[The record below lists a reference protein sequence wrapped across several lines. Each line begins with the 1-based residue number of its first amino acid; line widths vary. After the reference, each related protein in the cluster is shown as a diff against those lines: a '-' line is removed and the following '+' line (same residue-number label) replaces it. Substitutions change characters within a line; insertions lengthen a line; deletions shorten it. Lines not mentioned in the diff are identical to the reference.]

1 MTAMEKELV
10 SLSQETDD
18 YNWMFNKK
26 NKPIDRYLKFW
37 TVSRRHLAKALAA

>member
-18 YNWMFNKK
+18 YNWMFNTK
-26 NKPIDRYLKFW
+26 NDKYLKFW
-37 TVSRRHLAKALAA
+37 PVSRRHLAKALAA